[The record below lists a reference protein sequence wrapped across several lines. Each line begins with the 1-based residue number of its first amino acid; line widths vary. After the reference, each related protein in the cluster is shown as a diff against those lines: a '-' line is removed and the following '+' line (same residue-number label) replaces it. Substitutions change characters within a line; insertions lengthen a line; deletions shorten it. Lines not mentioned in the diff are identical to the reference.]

1 MLKKIFTQFFNRL
14 SKDIYTTVEYDPS
27 EPKFDKIL
35 VANRGEI
42 ACRVFKTAKEMGIE
56 TVSVFSDAD
65 AQTVHTLMADEKVKT
80 FLRKN
85 KTLFTFYLD
94 ESKTSTSKFK
104 TDNISKLK
112 NIHFKNENFRY

>member
-1 MLKKIFTQFFNRL
+1 
-14 SKDIYTTVEYDPS
+14 
-27 EPKFDKIL
+27 
-35 VANRGEI
+35 
-42 ACRVFKTAKEMGIE
+42 MGIE

-80 FLRKN
+80 FFLRKN
-85 KTLFTFYLD
+85 KAKFSLNLD

-104 TDNISKLK
+104 TDNISKFK